1 MWLTIID
8 QFLTIINNS
17 LKKLWLYSNKC
28 MNRSFFLIFN
38 IFLVIQAH
46 ALTPY
51 EANYD
56 LYLKTPFGSQDIGNA
71 YFNLSVN
78 DNNYYIYTT
87 EASTDSFWRALYDYS
102 GSEKSIG
109 LEVDG
114 ELISTF
120 FSVQERVGGSIKKN
134 YGITIIDRNY
144 AISSNGKE
152 WKVNPGVLVDQLSVY
167 LALSI
172 DIQNNPDQVEFIYQV
187 VDQDGVKYQKFLVE
201 GYETIKIENNEIK
214 TIQVHC
220 KDLKLT
226 LNLSVENNL
235 QPVLI
240 QKVNGKTK
248 FILKLKDFETPS

>member
-1 MWLTIID
+1 
-8 QFLTIINNS
+8 
-17 LKKLWLYSNKC
+17 
-28 MNRSFFLIFN
+28 MNRSFILILS
-38 IFLVIQAH
+38 IFLAIQAH

-56 LYLKTPFGSQDIGNA
+56 LYVKTPLGSHNIGNA
-71 YFNLSVN
+71 HFNLNVN

-87 EASTDSFWRALYDYS
+87 EASTASLWRALYDYS

-109 LEVDG
+109 LEADG

-120 FSVQERVGGSIKKN
+120 FSVRERVFGSIKKN

-152 WKVNPGVLVDQLSVY
+152 WKVDPGVLVDQLSVY

-172 DIQNNPDQVEFIYQV
+172 DIQKNPDQVEFIYQV
-187 VDQDGVKYQKFLVE
+187 VDEDGVEYQKFLVE
-201 GYETIKIENNEIK
+201 GYKTLNINDNEMETIVINCPE
-214 TIQVHC
+214 
-220 KDLKLT
+220 LKLT
-226 LNLSVENNL
+226 LSLSVEHNL

-240 QKVNGKTK
+240 NKINGKTE
-248 FILKLKDFETPS
+248 FILILKDFVTPS

>member
-1 MWLTIID
+1 
-8 QFLTIINNS
+8 
-17 LKKLWLYSNKC
+17 
-28 MNRSFFLIFN
+28 MNRSFILILS
-38 IFLVIQAH
+38 IFLAIQAH

-56 LYLKTPFGSQDIGNA
+56 LYVKTLVGSHNIGSA
-71 YFNLSVN
+71 HFNLSVN

-87 EASTDSFWRALYDYS
+87 EASTESLWRAIYDYS

-120 FSVQERVGGSIKKN
+120 FSVRETVGGSIKKN
-134 YGITIIDRNY
+134 YEITIIDRNY

-152 WKVNPGVLVDQLSVY
+152 WRVDPGVLVDQLSVY

-172 DIQNNPDQVEFIYQV
+172 DIQKNPDQVEFIYQV
-187 VDQDGVKYQKFLVE
+187 VDEDGIEYQKFLVE
-201 GYETIKIENNEIK
+201 GYETLNIKDNEME
-214 TIQVHC
+214 TIVIHC
-220 KDLKLT
+220 SELRLT
-226 LNLSVENNL
+226 LNLSVEHNF

-240 QKVNGKTK
+240 KKINGKTEFK
-248 FILKLKDFETPS
+248 LILKDFKTPS

>member
-1 MWLTIID
+1 
-8 QFLTIINNS
+8 
-17 LKKLWLYSNKC
+17 
-28 MNRSFFLIFN
+28 MNRSFILILN
-38 IFLVIQAH
+38 IFLAIQAH

-56 LYLKTPFGSQDIGNA
+56 LYVKTPLGSHNIGGA
-71 YFNLSVN
+71 HFNLNVN

-87 EASTDSFWRALYDYS
+87 EASTESLWRALYDYS

-120 FSVQERVGGSIKKN
+120 FSVRERVGGSIKKN

-152 WKVNPGVLVDQLSVY
+152 WKVDPGVLVDQLSVY
-167 LALSI
+167 LALST
-172 DIQNNPDQVEFIYQV
+172 DIQKNPDQVEFIYQV
-187 VDQDGVKYQKFLVE
+187 VDEDGVEYQKFLVE
-201 GYETIKIENNEIK
+201 GYEALNINDNEMETIVVNCPE
-214 TIQVHC
+214 
-220 KDLKLT
+220 LKLT
-226 LNLSVENNL
+226 LNLSIEHNL

-240 QKVNGKTK
+240 NKINGKTV
-248 FILKLKDFETPS
+248 FILKLKDFATPS

>member
-1 MWLTIID
+1 M
-8 QFLTIINNS
+8 
-17 LKKLWLYSNKC
+17 NK
-28 MNRSFFLIFN
+28 SFVLILN
-38 IFLVIQAH
+38 IFLVMQVH

-71 YFNLSVN
+71 HFNLSVN

-109 LEVDG
+109 IEVDG

-120 FSVQERVGGSIKKN
+120 FSVQERVGGLIKKN

-152 WKVNPGVLVDQLSVY
+152 WKVDPGVLVDQLSVY

-172 DIQNNPDQVEFIYQV
+172 DIQKNPDQVEFIYQV
-187 VDQDGVKYQKFLVE
+187 VDEDGVEYQKFLVE
-201 GYETIKIENNEIK
+201 GYETLNINDNEME
-214 TIQVHC
+214 TIVVNC
-220 KDLKLT
+220 PELRLT
-226 LNLSVENNL
+226 LNLSIEHNF

-240 QKVNGKTK
+240 NKVNGKTE

>member
-1 MWLTIID
+1 MSTISVNGKNL
-8 QFLTIINNS
+8 QTTHQTVQ
-17 LKKLWLYSNKC
+17 
-28 MNRSFFLIFN
+28 
-38 IFLVIQAH
+38 LVINE
-46 ALTPY
+46 LG
-51 EANYD
+51 
-56 LYLKTPFGSQDIGNA
+56 LSQGRYA
-71 YFNLSVN
+71 V
-78 DNNYYIYTT
+78 
-87 EASTDSFWRALYDYS
+87 
-102 GSEKSIG
+102 
-109 LEVDG
+109 EVDG

-120 FSVQERVGGSIKKN
+120 FSIRETVGGSIKKN

-152 WKVNPGVLVDQLSVY
+152 WKVDPGVLVDQLSVY

>member
-1 MWLTIID
+1 M
-8 QFLTIINNS
+8 
-17 LKKLWLYSNKC
+17 NK
-28 MNRSFFLIFN
+28 SFVLILN
-38 IFLVIQAH
+38 IFLVMQVH

-71 YFNLSVN
+71 HFNLSVN

-120 FSVQERVGGSIKKN
+120 FSVQERVGGLIKKN

-167 LALSI
+167 LALST
-172 DIQNNPDQVEFIYQV
+172 DIQKNPDQVEFIYQV
-187 VDQDGVKYQKFLVE
+187 VDEDGVEYQKFLVE
-201 GYETIKIENNEIK
+201 GYETLNINDNEME
-214 TIQVHC
+214 TIVVSC
-220 KDLKLT
+220 PELRLT
-226 LNLSVENNL
+226 LNLSIEHNF

-240 QKVNGKTK
+240 NKVNVNTE
-248 FILKLKDFETPS
+248 FILILKDFKTPS

>member
-1 MWLTIID
+1 
-8 QFLTIINNS
+8 
-17 LKKLWLYSNKC
+17 
-28 MNRSFFLIFN
+28 MNRSFILILS
-38 IFLVIQAH
+38 IFLAIQAH

-56 LYLKTPFGSQDIGNA
+56 LYVKTILGSHNIGSA
-71 YFNLSVN
+71 HFNLNVN

-87 EASTDSFWRALYDYS
+87 EASTESLWRALYDYT

-120 FSVQERVGGSIKKN
+120 FSVRETVGGSIKKN

-144 AISSNGKE
+144 AISSNGTE
-152 WKVNPGVLVDQLSVY
+152 WKVDPGVLVDQLSVY

-172 DIQNNPDQVEFIYQV
+172 DIQKNPDQVEFIYQV
-187 VDQDGVKYQKFLVE
+187 VDEDGVEYQKFLVV
-201 GYETIKIENNEIK
+201 GYETLNINDNEIE
-214 TIQVHC
+214 TIVVNC
-220 KDLKLT
+220 PELRLT
-226 LNLSVENNL
+226 LNLSIEHNF

-240 QKVNGKTK
+240 NKVNGKTE
-248 FILKLKDFETPS
+248 FILILKDFETPS

>member
-1 MWLTIID
+1 
-8 QFLTIINNS
+8 
-17 LKKLWLYSNKC
+17 
-28 MNRSFFLIFN
+28 MNRSFILILS
-38 IFLVIQAH
+38 IFLAIQAH

-56 LYLKTPFGSQDIGNA
+56 LYVKTLLGTHNIGSA
-71 YFNLSVN
+71 HFNLNVN

-87 EASTDSFWRALYDYS
+87 EASTESLWRALYDYS

-120 FSVQERVGGSIKKN
+120 FSVRETVGGSIKKN

-152 WKVNPGVLVDQLSVY
+152 WKVDPGVLVDQLSVY
-167 LALSI
+167 LALST
-172 DIQNNPDQVEFIYQV
+172 DIQKNPDQVEFIYQV
-187 VDQDGVKYQKFLVE
+187 VDEDGVEYQKFLVE
-201 GYETIKIENNEIK
+201 GYETLNIKDNEME
-214 TIQVHC
+214 TIVVSC
-220 KDLKLT
+220 PELRLT
-226 LNLSVENNL
+226 LNLSIEHNF

-240 QKVNGKTK
+240 NKVNVKTE
-248 FILKLKDFETPS
+248 FLLILKDFKTPS

>member
-1 MWLTIID
+1 
-8 QFLTIINNS
+8 
-17 LKKLWLYSNKC
+17 
-28 MNRSFFLIFN
+28 MNRSFILILS
-38 IFLVIQAH
+38 IFLAIQAH

-56 LYLKTPFGSQDIGNA
+56 LYVKTPLGSHNIGSA
-71 YFNLSVN
+71 HFNLNVN

-87 EASTDSFWRALYDYS
+87 EASTEALWRALYDYS

-109 LEVDG
+109 VEIDG

-172 DIQNNPDQVEFIYQV
+172 DIQKNPDQVEFIYQV
-187 VDQDGVKYQKFLVE
+187 VDEDGVEYQKFLVE
-201 GYETIKIENNEIK
+201 GYETLNINDNEME
-214 TIQVHC
+214 TIVINC
-220 KDLKLT
+220 PELKLT
-226 LNLSVENNL
+226 LNLSIEHNL

-240 QKVNGKTK
+240 NKINGKTV
-248 FILKLKDFETPS
+248 FILILKDFETPS

>member
-1 MWLTIID
+1 
-8 QFLTIINNS
+8 
-17 LKKLWLYSNKC
+17 
-28 MNRSFFLIFN
+28 MNRSFILILS
-38 IFLVIQAH
+38 IFLAIQAH

-56 LYLKTPFGSQDIGNA
+56 LYVKTPLGTHNIGSA
-71 YFNLSVN
+71 HFNLNVN

-87 EASTDSFWRALYDYS
+87 EASTESLWKALYDYS

-120 FSVQERVGGSIKKN
+120 FSVRERVGGSIKKN

-167 LALSI
+167 LALSL
-172 DIQNNPDQVEFIYQV
+172 DIQKTPDQVEFIYQV
-187 VDQDGVKYQKFLVE
+187 VDEDGVEYQKFIVS
-201 GYETIKIENNEIK
+201 GYETLNINDNEME
-214 TIQVHC
+214 TIVINC
-220 KDLKLT
+220 PELRLT
-226 LNLSVENNL
+226 LSLSVEHNL

-240 QKVNGKTK
+240 NKINGKTE
-248 FILKLKDFETPS
+248 FILILKDFVTPS

>member
-1 MWLTIID
+1 M
-8 QFLTIINNS
+8 
-17 LKKLWLYSNKC
+17 
-28 MNRSFFLIFN
+28 
-38 IFLVIQAH
+38 QAR

-51 EANYD
+51 EANYG
-56 LYLKTPFGSQDIGNA
+56 LYVKTPLGSHNIGSA
-71 YFNLSVN
+71 HFNLNVN

-87 EASTDSFWRALYDYS
+87 EASTEALWRALYDYS

-120 FSVQERVGGSIKKN
+120 FSVRERVGGSIKKN

-152 WKVNPGVLVDQLSVY
+152 WKVDPGVLVDQLSVY

-172 DIQNNPDQVEFIYQV
+172 DIQKNPGQVEFIYQV
-187 VDQDGVKYQKFLVE
+187 VDEDGVEYQKFLVE
-201 GYETIKIENNEIK
+201 GYETLNINDNEIE
-214 TIQVHC
+214 TIVVNC
-220 KDLKLT
+220 PELRLT
-226 LNLSVENNL
+226 LNLSIEHNF

-240 QKVNGKTK
+240 QKVNKKTK
-248 FILKLKDFETPS
+248 FILILKDFKA